1 MNIFNAALVTPTYYV
16 FFTSATIITSAV
28 LFQGFQGSGKQIAT
42 VVMGFLQICCGVVL
56 LQLSKSAKDVPD
68 TAVFKGDLDQIR
80 EVATQ
85 EESETEPKAD
95 SIRGAAAIV
104 RRLSTPR
111 RRAEDEDAR
120 RYLREREEEKLRPVG
135 EGEIEWDGLRRRTGS
150 TKSSLP
156 PLGMSRFPD
165 EEQQEDRS
173 HSFLED
179 IRSRILHPLHWLP
192 INDHGHGHEH
202 NHNEKTDT
210 AYHGPEVRPAT
221 GHTRSETPKSITW
234 ADQALASQTTS
245 PPPPTQHKPRRD
257 FSFNN
262 LLHRLKQSPT
272 PRSLSK
278 NLTLTPNREK
288 QALKTATEEERLGLV
303 LGGDSHKPEDD
314 ELNARL
320 ARSNSCSSRDS
331 DSESS
336 LGDGQALMERLHR
349 SLDEAQMDYRQQRG
363 QRDVSGST
371 THSHQSE
378 PHGEER
384 EEHHIYPLS
393 LPSSQP
399 PSYASLPHPQAHL
412 HQQGHAQRPP
422 TRPSNPLASLSLDDR
437 SLVGTGMGNN
447 PDSQV
452 RVALHQSHSFG
463 YGVGSDGGGDGRG
476 RGSRG
481 GWRREEY

>member
-1 MNIFNAALVTPTYYV
+1 
-16 FFTSATIITSAV
+16 
-28 LFQGFQGSGKQIAT
+28 
-42 VVMGFLQICCGVVL
+42 MGFLQICCGVIL
-56 LQLSKSAKDVPD
+56 LQLSKSSKDVPD
-68 TAVFKGDLDQIR
+68 AAVFKGDLDQIR

-111 RRAEDEDAR
+111 KRAEDEDAR
-120 RYLREREEEKLRPVG
+120 RYLREREEEKLRPAS
-135 EGEIEWDGLRRRTGS
+135 EGEVEWDRLRRRTGSIRSRTPS

-165 EEQQEDRS
+165 EEQQEDRG
-173 HSFLED
+173 HSFLEG

-192 INDHGHGHEH
+192 IHHDDHNHGHD
-202 NHNEKTDT
+202 HNEKTDT
-210 AYHGPEVRPAT
+210 AYHGPEIRPAT

-234 ADQALASQTTS
+234 ADQALPSPTTS
-245 PPPPTQHKPRRD
+245 PVPAPTPAQHKPRRD
-257 FSFNN
+257 FSFNSI
-262 LLHRLKQSPT
+262 LHRLKPSISPS

-278 NLTLTPNREK
+278 NLTLTPNPEK
-288 QALKTATEEERLGLV
+288 QALKTATEEEQLGLV

-363 QRDVSGST
+363 QRDISGST

-399 PSYASLPHPQAHL
+399 PSYTSLPHPHAHL
-412 HQQGHAQRPP
+412 QQGYAQRPP
-422 TRPSNPLASLSLDDR
+422 TRPVNPLASLSLDDR
-437 SLVGTGMGNN
+437 SLVGMGMGNT

-463 YGVGSDGGGDGRG
+463 YGVGTDGGGDVRG
-476 RGSRG
+476 KGSASRG